1 MNFTPGEGTG
11 PTTAVGRVP
20 GAAFLAMNVVFFHEI
35 RVLRSLRLP
44 NLGVF
49 GVPARHGIYNL
60 AVNFPNLGK
69 VNEVFFQALMT
80 PTKVI
85 FAGSVTR
92 PTAEKALF
100 HWVFCRPR
108 DLTRRLVR
116 LLSVPSSLGKIR
128 PFVFQ
133 ALENAPARRRKG

>member
-1 MNFTPGEGTG
+1 MKQTISILALLLAPVATLH
-11 PTTAVGRVP
+11 AGRTCQ
-20 GAAFLAMNVVFFHEI
+20 
-35 RVLRSLRLP
+35 
-44 NLGVF
+44 
-49 GVPARHGIYNL
+49 
-60 AVNFPNLGK
+60 K
-69 VNEVFFQALMT
+69 FQGLMT

-116 LLSVPSSLGKIR
+116 LLSVPSRFGKLHAS
-128 PFVFQ
+128 FFQ
-133 ALENAPARRRKG
+133 PLENRGAMTSNAWN